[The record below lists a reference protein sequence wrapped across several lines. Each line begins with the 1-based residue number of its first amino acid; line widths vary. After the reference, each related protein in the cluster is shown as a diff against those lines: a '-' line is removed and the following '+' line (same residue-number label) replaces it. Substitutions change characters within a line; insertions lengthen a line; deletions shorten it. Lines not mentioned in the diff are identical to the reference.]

1 MAIERARFRVD
12 TTPDTDS
19 TSDLN
24 GAISSTSAT
33 SVVVDDG
40 TDFEVGQ
47 NIKVDS
53 EEMTITAISTHTLT
67 VVRAVNGTSVAQHN
81 DNVSIY
87 KDDSP
92 TYTPTQSPNIG
103 SEQPKEY
110 DGVVARKSLGGT
122 TFAVAN
128 HSSSRISRILSYNNL
143 SAANKDRLVA
153 LLDYAK
159 GQLNTFQYS
168 DDGNTWFTVRLK
180 NNDLGISEVA
190 YNAFNVDIEIEQQL
204 YKIFLFKIP

>member
-1 MAIERARFRVD
+1 MAIARARFRVD

-47 NIKVDS
+47 NILVGS

-67 VVRAVNGTSVAQHN
+67 VIRGVKSTTNATHS
-81 DNVSIY
+81 DNANVL

-92 TYTPTQSPNIG
+92 T
-103 SEQPKEY
+103 
-110 DGVVARKSLGGT
+110 
-122 TFAVAN
+122 
-128 HSSSRISRILSYNNL
+128 
-143 SAANKDRLVA
+143 
-153 LLDYAK
+153 
-159 GQLNTFQYS
+159 
-168 DDGNTWFTVRLK
+168 
-180 NNDLGISEVA
+180 
-190 YNAFNVDIEIEQQL
+190 
-204 YKIFLFKIP
+204 

>member
-67 VVRAVNGTSVAQHN
+67 VVRGVNGTTAATHS
-81 DNVSIY
+81 DNVSVY
-87 KDDSP
+87 EDDSP
-92 TYTPTQSPNIG
+92 TYTPTQSPNVA

-122 TFAVAN
+122 TFTVAN
-128 HSSSRISRILSYNNL
+128 HNNSRISRTLSYNNL

-159 GQLNTFQYS
+159 GQLNTF
-168 DDGNTWFTVRLK
+168 
-180 NNDLGISEVA
+180 
-190 YNAFNVDIEIEQQL
+190 
-204 YKIFLFKIP
+204 

>member
-67 VVRAVNGTSVAQHN
+67 VVRGANGTTAAPHS
-81 DNVSIY
+81 DNVSVY

-92 TYTPTQSPNIG
+92 TYTPTQNPNIA

-122 TFAVAN
+122 TFTVAN
-128 HSSSRISRILSYNNL
+128 HNNSRISRTLSYNNL

-180 NNDLGISEVA
+180 NNSLDISEVA

-204 YKIFLFKIP
+204 

>member
-67 VVRAVNGTSVAQHN
+67 VVRGVNGTTAATHS
-81 DNVSIY
+81 DNVSVY
-87 KDDSP
+87 EDDSP
-92 TYTPTQSPNIG
+92 TYTPTQNPNIA

-128 HSSSRISRILSYNNL
+128 HSNSRISRTLSYNNL

-180 NNDLGISEVA
+180 NNSLDISEVA

-204 YKIFLFKIP
+204 KFSLSYG

>member
-1 MAIERARFRVD
+1 MAIEKARFRVD

-24 GAISSTSAT
+24 GAITDANAT
-33 SVVVDDG
+33 SIVVDDG

-47 NIKVDS
+47 NILIGS

-67 VVRAVNGTSVAQHN
+67 VIRGVKSTTKATHS
-81 DNVSIY
+81 DNANVL

-128 HSSSRISRILSYNNL
+128 HNSSRISRALSYSNL
-143 SAANKDRLVA
+143 SASNKDRLVA

-168 DDGNTWFTVRLK
+168 DDGNTWYTVRLK
-180 NNDLGISEVA
+180 NNNLDISEVA
-190 YNAFNVDIEIEQQL
+190 YNAFNLDIEIEEQL
-204 YKIFLFKIP
+204 

>member
-24 GAISSTSAT
+24 GAITDANAT
-33 SVVVDDG
+33 SIVVDDG

-47 NIKVDS
+47 NILIGS

-67 VVRAVNGTSVAQHN
+67 VIRGVKSTTKATHSDDA
-81 DNVSIY
+81 NVF

-92 TYTPTQSPNIG
+92 TYTPTQSPNIA
-103 SEQPKEY
+103 SEQPKQY

-128 HSSSRISRILSYNNL
+128 HNSSRISRALSYSNL
-143 SAANKDRLVA
+143 SASNKDRLVA

-168 DDGNTWFTVRLK
+168 DDGNTWYTVRLK
-180 NNDLGISEVA
+180 NNNLDISEVA
-190 YNAFNVDIEIEQQL
+190 YNAFNLDIEIEEQL
-204 YKIFLFKIP
+204 

>member
-1 MAIERARFRVD
+1 MAITRARFRVD

-24 GAISSTSAT
+24 MVGNLASNTAVTSAI
-33 SVVVDDG
+33 VDDG
-40 TDFEVGQ
+40 TDFEIGQ
-47 NIKVDS
+47 NIKMNS

-67 VVRAVNGTSVAQHN
+67 VIRAVNGTSVGEHL
-81 DNVSIY
+81 DNVSVF

-92 TYTPTQSPNIG
+92 TYTPTQNPNIG

-110 DGVVARKSLGGT
+110 DGVVVRKSLGGT

-128 HSSSRISRILSYNNL
+128 HSSSRISRKLSYSNL
-143 SAANKDRLVA
+143 SASNKDRLVA

-159 GQLNTFQYS
+159 GQLNNFQYS
-168 DDGNTWFTVRLK
+168 DDGNTWYTVRLK
-180 NNDLGISEVA
+180 NNNLDISEVA
-190 YNAFNVDIEIEQQL
+190 YNAFNLDIEIEEQL
-204 YKIFLFKIP
+204 

>member
-24 GAISSTSAT
+24 GAITDANAT
-33 SVVVDDG
+33 SIVVDDG

-47 NIKVDS
+47 NILVGS

-67 VVRAVNGTSVAQHN
+67 VIRGVKSTTPATHL
-81 DNVSIY
+81 DNVSVF
-87 KDDSP
+87 KDDSH

-128 HSSSRISRILSYNNL
+128 HSSSRISRTLSYNNL

-204 YKIFLFKIP
+204 

>member
-1 MAIERARFRVD
+1 MAITRARFRVD

-24 GAISSTSAT
+24 GAITDANAT
-33 SVVVDDG
+33 SIIVDDG

-47 NIKVDS
+47 NILVGS

-67 VVRAVNGTSVAQHN
+67 VIRGVKSTTKATHSDDA
-81 DNVSIY
+81 NVF

-92 TYTPTQSPNIG
+92 TYTPTQSPNIA
-103 SEQPKEY
+103 SEQPKQY
-110 DGVVARKSLGGT
+110 DGVVARKTLGGT

-128 HSSSRISRILSYNNL
+128 HSSSRISRKLSYSNL

-168 DDGNTWFTVRLK
+168 DDGNTWYTVRLK
-180 NNDLGISEVA
+180 NNNLDISEVA
-190 YNAFNVDIEIEQQL
+190 YNAFNLDIEIEEQL
-204 YKIFLFKIP
+204 

>member
-67 VVRAVNGTSVAQHN
+67 VVRGVNGTTAATHS
-81 DNVSIY
+81 DNVSVY
-87 KDDSP
+87 EDDSP
-92 TYTPTQSPNIG
+92 TYTPTQSPNVA

-128 HSSSRISRILSYNNL
+128 HSNSWISRTLSYNNL

-168 DDGNTWFTVRLK
+168 DDGNTWVTVRLK
-180 NNDLGISEVA
+180 NNNLDISEVA

-204 YKIFLFKIP
+204 

>member
-67 VVRAVNGTSVAQHN
+67 VVRAANGTTAATHS
-81 DNVSIY
+81 DNVSVY

-92 TYTPTQSPNIG
+92 TYTPTQNPNIA

-128 HSSSRISRILSYNNL
+128 HSNSRISRTLSYNNL

-180 NNDLGISEVA
+180 NNNLDISEVA

-204 YKIFLFKIP
+204 

>member
-67 VVRAVNGTSVAQHN
+67 VVRGVNGTTAATHS
-81 DNVSIY
+81 DNVSVY

-92 TYTPTQSPNIG
+92 TYTPTQNPNIA

-128 HSSSRISRILSYNNL
+128 HSNSRISRTLSYNNL

-159 GQLNTFQYS
+159 GQLNSFQYS

-180 NNDLGISEVA
+180 NNNLDISEVA

-204 YKIFLFKIP
+204 

>member
-1 MAIERARFRVD
+1 MAISRARFRVD

-24 GAISSTSAT
+24 GAITDANAT
-33 SVVVDDG
+33 SIVVDDG

-47 NIKVDS
+47 NILIGS

-67 VVRAVNGTSVAQHN
+67 VIRGVKSTTKATHS
-81 DNVSIY
+81 DNANVL

-128 HSSSRISRILSYNNL
+128 HNSSRISRALSYSNL
-143 SAANKDRLVA
+143 SASNKDRLVA

-168 DDGNTWFTVRLK
+168 DDGNTWYTVRLK
-180 NNDLGISEVA
+180 NNNLDISEVA
-190 YNAFNVDIEIEQQL
+190 YNAFNLDIEIEEQL
-204 YKIFLFKIP
+204 

>member
-1 MAIERARFRVD
+1 MAITRARFRVD

-24 GAISSTSAT
+24 GAITDANAT
-33 SVVVDDG
+33 SIIVDDG

-47 NIKVDS
+47 NILVGS

-67 VVRAVNGTSVAQHN
+67 VIRGVKSTTKATHSDDA
-81 DNVSIY
+81 NVL

-92 TYTPTQSPNIG
+92 TYTPTQSPNIA
-103 SEQPKEY
+103 SEQPKQY
-110 DGVVARKSLGGT
+110 DGVVARKTLGGT

-128 HSSSRISRILSYNNL
+128 HSSSRISRKLSYSNL

-168 DDGNTWFTVRLK
+168 DDGNTWYTVRLK
-180 NNDLGISEVA
+180 NNNLDISEVA
-190 YNAFNVDIEIEQQL
+190 YNAFNLDIEIEEQL
-204 YKIFLFKIP
+204 

>member
-1 MAIERARFRVD
+1 MAITRARFRVD

-24 GAISSTSAT
+24 GAITDANAT
-33 SVVVDDG
+33 SIIVDDG

-47 NIKVDS
+47 NILVGS

-67 VVRAVNGTSVAQHN
+67 VIRGVKSTTKATHS
-81 DNVSIY
+81 DNANVL

-92 TYTPTQSPNIG
+92 TYTPTQSPNIA
-103 SEQPKEY
+103 SEQPKQY
-110 DGVVARKSLGGT
+110 DGVVARKTLGGT

-128 HSSSRISRILSYNNL
+128 HSSSRISRKLSYSNL
-143 SAANKDRLVA
+143 SASNKDRLVA

-168 DDGNTWFTVRLK
+168 DDGNTWYTVRLK
-180 NNDLGISEVA
+180 NNNLDISEVA
-190 YNAFNVDIEIEQQL
+190 YNAFNLDIEIEEQL
-204 YKIFLFKIP
+204 

>member
-53 EEMTITAISTHTLT
+53 EEMTITSISGDNLT
-67 VVRAVNGTSVAQHN
+67 VVRAVNGTTIRTHN
-81 DNVSIY
+81 SGTDVY

-92 TYTPTQSPNIG
+92 TYTPTQNPNIA

-122 TFAVAN
+122 TFTVAN
-128 HSSSRISRILSYNNL
+128 HNNSRISRTLSYNNL

-159 GQLNTFQYS
+159 GQLNSFQYS

-180 NNDLGISEVA
+180 NNNLDISEVA

-204 YKIFLFKIP
+204 

>member
-24 GAISSTSAT
+24 GAITDANAT
-33 SVVVDDG
+33 SIVVDDG

-47 NIKVDS
+47 NILIGS

-67 VVRAVNGTSVAQHN
+67 VIRGVKSTTKATHS
-81 DNVSIY
+81 DNANVL

-128 HSSSRISRILSYNNL
+128 HNSSRISRALSYSNL
-143 SAANKDRLVA
+143 SASNKDRLVA

-168 DDGNTWFTVRLK
+168 DDGDTWYTVRLK
-180 NNDLGISEVA
+180 NNNLDISEVA
-190 YNAFNVDIEIEQQL
+190 YNAFNLDIEIEEQL
-204 YKIFLFKIP
+204 

>member
-47 NIKVDS
+47 NIKAAS

-67 VVRAVNGTSVAQHN
+67 VVRAANGTTAATHS
-81 DNVSIY
+81 DNVSVY
-87 KDDSP
+87 EDDSP
-92 TYTPTQSPNIG
+92 TYTPTQNPNIA

-110 DGVVARKSLGGT
+110 DGVVAIGGGSAMDIAKIGIAYLSTSITSLMELINYKKKYLRYIPSIFIPTTHGT
-122 TFAVAN
+122 
-128 HSSSRISRILSYNNL
+128 
-143 SAANKDRLVA
+143 
-153 LLDYAK
+153 
-159 GQLNTFQYS
+159 G
-168 DDGNTWFTVRLK
+168 
-180 NNDLGISEVA
+180 SEVTKWA
-190 YNAFNVDIEIEQQL
+190 TIWNIDKKRKYSISNKNL
-204 YKIFLFKIP
+204 YPVSV

>member
-1 MAIERARFRVD
+1 MAITRARFRVD

-24 GAISSTSAT
+24 GAITDATAT
-33 SVVVDDG
+33 SIIVDDG

-47 NIKVDS
+47 NILVGS

-67 VVRAVNGTSVAQHN
+67 VIRGVKSTTKATHS
-81 DNVSIY
+81 DNANVL

-128 HSSSRISRILSYNNL
+128 HNSSRISRALSYSNL
-143 SAANKDRLVA
+143 SASNKDRLVA

-168 DDGNTWFTVRLK
+168 DDGNTWYTVRLK
-180 NNDLGISEVA
+180 NNNLDISEVA
-190 YNAFNVDIEIEQQL
+190 YNAFNLDIEIEEQL
-204 YKIFLFKIP
+204 

>member
-1 MAIERARFRVD
+1 MAITRARFRVD

-24 GAISSTSAT
+24 MAGHLASNTSTTSA
-33 SVVVDDG
+33 VVDDG

-47 NIKVDS
+47 NIKMNS

-122 TFAVAN
+122 TFTVAN
-128 HSSSRISRILSYNNL
+128 HSNSRISRILSYNNL

-204 YKIFLFKIP
+204 

>member
-1 MAIERARFRVD
+1 MAISRARFRVD

-53 EEMTITAISTHTLT
+53 EEMTITNISTHTLT
-67 VVRAVNGTSVAQHN
+67 VVRGVNSTTAATHS
-81 DNVSIY
+81 DNVSVY

-92 TYTPTQSPNIG
+92 TYTPTNNPQIG
-103 SEQPKEY
+103 TELTKSY
-110 DGVVARKSLGGT
+110 DGVISRKTLGGSTFSVANYSTSRVARKLT
-122 TFAVAN
+122 
-128 HSSSRISRILSYNNL
+128 YENL
-143 SAANKDRLVA
+143 SESNKNRLVA
-153 LLDYAK
+153 LFDYAK
-159 GQLNTFQYS
+159 GQLNDFQYS
-168 DDGNTWFTVRLK
+168 DDGDTWYKVRFTTNKLP
-180 NNDLGISEVA
+180 LSESA
-190 YNAFNVDIEIEQQL
+190 YNSYVVDIEIEEQL
-204 YKIFLFKIP
+204 

>member
-1 MAIERARFRVD
+1 MAITRARFRVD

-24 GAISSTSAT
+24 MAGHLASNTSTTSA
-33 SVVVDDG
+33 VVDDG

-47 NIKVDS
+47 NIKMNS

-122 TFAVAN
+122 TFTVAN
-128 HSSSRISRILSYNNL
+128 HSNSRISRILSYNNL

-159 GQLNTFQYS
+159 GQLNTF
-168 DDGNTWFTVRLK
+168 
-180 NNDLGISEVA
+180 
-190 YNAFNVDIEIEQQL
+190 
-204 YKIFLFKIP
+204 

>member
-24 GAISSTSAT
+24 GAITDANAT
-33 SVVVDDG
+33 SIVVDDG

-47 NIKVDS
+47 NILIGS

-67 VVRAVNGTSVAQHN
+67 VIRGVKSTTKATHS
-81 DNVSIY
+81 DNANVL

-128 HSSSRISRILSYNNL
+128 HNSSRISRALSYSNL
-143 SAANKDRLVA
+143 SASNKDRLVA

-168 DDGNTWFTVRLK
+168 DDGNTWYTVRLK
-180 NNDLGISEVA
+180 NNNLDISEVA
-190 YNAFNVDIEIEQQL
+190 YNAFNLDIEIEEQL
-204 YKIFLFKIP
+204 

>member
-1 MAIERARFRVD
+1 MAITRARFRVD

-24 GAISSTSAT
+24 MAGHLASNTSTTSA
-33 SVVVDDG
+33 VVDDG

-47 NIKVDS
+47 NIKMNS

-122 TFAVAN
+122 TFTVAN
-128 HSSSRISRILSYNNL
+128 HSNSRISRILSYNNL

-159 GQLNTFQYS
+159 GQLNSFQYS

-204 YKIFLFKIP
+204 